1 MLSRALPLLTCLLL
15 CGLSGCGDSSA
26 APDQIAAAEGGFDA
40 GRQAFQN
47 GDFAA
52 AESQLS
58 SAVASGTLQ
67 PDLLENALLLLA
79 RARIASGKITEAE
92 VDLKQLEGGAMAMD
106 QYWLA
111 MAELL
116 VKKNDSAG
124 ARKALQEAKK
134 ANPKLELPATL
145 KSL

>member
-1 MLSRALPLLTCLLL
+1 MLTRALSLLACLFL

-26 APDQIAAAEGGFDA
+26 APGQIAAAEGGFDA
-40 GRQAFQN
+40 GQQSFRN
-47 GDFAA
+47 GDFVA

-58 SAVASGTLQ
+58 AAVASGTLQ

-79 RARIASGKITEAE
+79 RSRIASGKIAEAE
-92 VDLKQLEGGAMAMD
+92 ADLKQLEVGAMAMD

-134 ANPKLELPATL
+134 ANPKLELPAAL
-145 KSL
+145 KGL